1 MSQDRSVRFSI
12 AIGLLILSAWATAGE
27 LILAIGGGQQLDSDQ
42 ENKTVGLD
50 YSFYEMRR
58 SARQTL
64 TVGVSYTYLETNFGS
79 NEDLYAISVYPQ
91 LTLLPDATSW
101 VNRHVPDGTTPY
113 FFVRALGPTY
123 ISGRRFGEREQSE
136 HFTFQAQVGIGVRF
150 ATRSGRESSLSISWK
165 HFSNANLFPDN
176 DGFDLPIVVSFG
188 LRL

>member
-1 MSQDRSVRFSI
+1 MSTNTKVWI
-12 AIGLLILSAWATAGE
+12 ATIGLLLAMASPSAANELVLSM
-27 LILAIGGGQQLDSDQ
+27 GGGQQLDSDQ
-42 ENKTVGLD
+42 ENKTIGLD
-50 YSFYEMRR
+50 YAFYEFKR

-91 LTLLPDATSW
+91 LALFPDTTSW
-101 VNRHVPDGTTPY
+101 VSRHVPDGTTPY

-123 ISGRRFGEREQSE
+123 ISEKRFGEREQSE
-136 HFTFQAQVGIGVRF
+136 HFTFQAQVGVGVRF
-150 ATRSGRESSLSISWK
+150 DTRSGREGSLSISWK

>member
-1 MSQDRSVRFSI
+1 MNNDCKVWI
-12 AIGLLILSAWATAGE
+12 ATVGCLLIMSTGSAADELVLS
-27 LILAIGGGQQLDSDQ
+27 IGGGQQLDSDQ
-42 ENKTVGLD
+42 ENKTIGLD
-50 YSFYEMRR
+50 YAFYEFKR

>member
-1 MSQDRSVRFSI
+1 M
-12 AIGLLILSAWATAGE
+12 GLLILSAWTAADE

-50 YSFYEMRR
+50 YGFYELQR
-58 SARQTL
+58 SARQMIN
-64 TVGVSYTYLETNFGS
+64 VGVSYTYLGTNFGS
-79 NEDLYAISVYPQ
+79 GEALHAISFYPQ
-91 LTLLPDATSW
+91 LTLFPDADSW
-101 VNRHVPDGTTPY
+101 IGRNVPHGSRPY

-123 ISGRRFGEREQSE
+123 ISETHFGDREQSE
-136 HFTFQAQVGIGVRF
+136 HFTFQAQVGFGVRF